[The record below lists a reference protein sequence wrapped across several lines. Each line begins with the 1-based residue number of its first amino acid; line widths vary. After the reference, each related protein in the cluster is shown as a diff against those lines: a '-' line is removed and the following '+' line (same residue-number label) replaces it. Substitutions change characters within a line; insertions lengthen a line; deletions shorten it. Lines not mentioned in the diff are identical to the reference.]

1 MPKQEHIFEK
11 GTLQRKSPSRKLSKL
26 NLVVHERDK
35 NNKFFQEKKKGCF
48 QSMAIHVTHW
58 NDRKHFYKNFRNCI

>member
-1 MPKQEHIFEK
+1 MPKQENIFEK
-11 GTLQRKSPSRKLSKL
+11 STVQRKSPSQKLSKL

-48 QSMAIHVTHW
+48 QSMAIHVTH
-58 NDRKHFYKNFRNCI
+58 